1 MFSVSPLIAFTGAH
15 PVVDGNWIVCDL
27 CETGYQ
33 PVEGLP
39 SNVYASTECYH
50 HSAPCSPEYGQS
62 ECQAATEE
70 VDVGCTCNASLG
82 FSPKYAFQNCDCFTQ
97 DDPCSGCQF
106 TGCPNGTIKNDRGES
121 VWDFFICFLEQ
132 HVEEENKPKAACSQL
147 FGDYIGRH

>member
-1 MFSVSPLIAFTGAH
+1 MIAFTGAH

-39 SNVYASTECYH
+39 SNAYAFTECYH

-97 DDPCSGCQF
+97 DDPCSGCRF
-106 TGCPNGTIKNDRGES
+106 TGCPNGTIKNDRGVS
-121 VWDFFICFLEQ
+121 VWDFFNLFLEQ

-147 FGDYIGRH
+147 FGDYIGRL